1 MFEGAGV
8 PTESSPIS
16 ERVVE
21 RVAAK
26 TGRDPL
32 ELPVL
37 HDVVDPDALDSLVE
51 GMSDGQV
58 SFTYAGQEATITSD
72 GEITLEEDS
81 SARQPLKAA

>member
-1 MFEGAGV
+1 MFVRVGV

-16 ERVVE
+16 EQVVE

-37 HDVVDPDALDSLVE
+37 HDIVDPDAMDKLVE
-51 GMSDGQV
+51 GMSDGRL
-58 SFTYAGQEATITSD
+58 SFTYAGQEVTIASD
-72 GEITLEEDS
+72 GEITLEDTS
-81 SARQPLKAA
+81 SARQPLKAV